1 MSSTMAVDTT
11 PTALSGP
18 GDDSNKPNA
27 LRIDL
32 PERRCNS
39 FASSTH
45 NGSSS
50 SPDESPDG
58 ELMQEAV
65 VNSTVGVSISR
76 VQTRLSSPETPAVE
90 KAAAIEGLD
99 ETLSDSPGQELDEA
113 TSMQH
118 GNTED
123 STEPGT
129 LPSTP
134 PSTSRAHSASLP
146 SPWQAKARTFE
157 KPRAKDQE
165 GGPTSMLA
173 DLNVKRFMSN
183 FSMPSMPKTSFKD
196 VSMPSLGS
204 ILNTVRSNSPTRR
217 ATSRNK
223 RASTGVIPKREW
235 MTEDEGRSEAPHA
248 QTKVHAG
255 ESKPHESH
263 DLVSGLDGSTGGPLN
278 QTSIP
283 QTRSRVVRRSTSDQ
297 SLTLRRPTSTSTS
310 VSLGDDSRWGHVHEQ
325 VNSRAKAIRDS
336 FQDSNIKLLSLPSF
350 SALGS
355 FRPDVRRERANSDGR
370 SRDATM
376 ASYRDHPFLD
386 RELSP
391 LPESRPEMRRS
402 QSEQAQSHL
411 DQALDLLTGDIVI
424 LGGYRGSI
432 LRSAKPPHRQ
442 LWVPVKVGLNIRKV
456 NLEVGLGRED
466 EETMEDKIFA
476 SAMLSNIGPV
486 DMGRRLLKRLRA
498 CRNVQEEKLRVH
510 DYGYDWRLSPH
521 LLSKRF
527 IEFMSK
533 LPANQPGVSIHERGA
548 TVIAHSMGGLIT
560 RHAVNQRPEL
570 FAGVVYAGV
579 PQHCVNILGPMRNGD
594 DVLLSSKVLTAQ
606 VNFTLRSSYVLLPED
621 GHCFINKE
629 TGEEYPV
636 DFFDASDW
644 QKYAFSPCVGSI
656 QPTGQ
661 PAKKSFLESISDSL
675 PTLPS
680 LPSLPFYSTAASKVD
695 NSNADTGSSSKHDI
709 SSPKVSNALS
719 SPAHA
724 RALDPSLGVPHSN
737 TSTHLSTQASPI
749 TIPHDLAMAYLH
761 RTLAQIL
768 KFRSELAFKPEHARS
783 NMYPPISL
791 IYANNTPTVM
801 AAKVDSR
808 DAISRA
814 DAYDNLKFGSGD
826 GVVLAKA
833 AMLPEGYVSVRGG
846 KVKSERGHVGLLGDL
861 EALGRCLLGVLA
873 GRRDGV
879 GLELEGV

>member
-1 MSSTMAVDTT
+1 MAVDTT
-11 PTALSGP
+11 PIALSERRK
-18 GDDSNKPNA
+18 DADTPNP
-27 LRIDL
+27 LRIAL
-32 PERRCNS
+32 PEPRCNS
-39 FASSTH
+39 FASSDH
-45 NGSSS
+45 KAFSS

-58 ELMQEAV
+58 EDMQEADA
-65 VNSTVGVSISR
+65 NCTVGVSISL
-76 VQTRLSSPETPAVE
+76 VQSRLTSPKTPAVE

-99 ETLSDSPGQELDEA
+99 ETFTDSPEQEVDEI

-118 GNTED
+118 GNTKD
-123 STEPGT
+123 STERQT

-134 PSTSRAHSASLP
+134 PSKSRSHSATLP

-165 GGPTSMLA
+165 GGPINMLA

-196 VSMPSLGS
+196 VSVPSLGS
-204 ILNTVRSNSPTRR
+204 ILNTVRSNSPTRKG
-217 ATSRNK
+217 TSRKK
-223 RASTGVIPKREW
+223 RASTVVVPKREW
-235 MTEDEGRSEAPHA
+235 GTEHERPFEPPHA
-248 QTKVHAG
+248 EARVDAG
-255 ESKPHESH
+255 ESKPSESP
-263 DLVSGLDGSTGGPLN
+263 DLVSGLDGSTEGSLN
-278 QTSIP
+278 HNILP
-283 QTRSRVVRRSTSDQ
+283 QSRPRVIRRSTSDQ

-310 VSLGDDSRWGHVHEQ
+310 ASLGDDDRWGHVHEQ

-336 FQDSNIKLLSLPSF
+336 LQDSNIKLPSFPSF

-355 FRPDVRRERANSDGR
+355 FRPDMRRERANSDAR
-370 SRDATM
+370 TRDSRM
-376 ASYRDHPFLD
+376 ASYKDHPFLD
-386 RELSP
+386 RELPP
-391 LPESRPEMRRS
+391 LPESRPEMRQS
-402 QSEQAQSHL
+402 QSEQPQTHL
-411 DQALDLLTGDIVI
+411 DQALELLTGDVVI

-456 NLEVGLGRED
+456 NLEVGLNPED
-466 EETMEDKIFA
+466 EESMEDKIFA

-498 CRNVQEEKLRVH
+498 CRNVQEGKLRVH

-527 IEFMSK
+527 IEFMSQ
-533 LPANQPGVSIHERGA
+533 LPSNQPGVPTHERGA

-560 RHAVNQRPEL
+560 RHAVNQRPKL

-636 DFFDASDW
+636 DFFSASEW

-661 PAKKSFLESISDSL
+661 PAKKSFFDSISDSL
-675 PTLPS
+675 PSMPS
-680 LPSLPFYSTAASKVD
+680 FPSLPFSSTAANKLD
-695 NSNADTGSSSKHDI
+695 NPNPDATSPHKHDTTT
-709 SSPKVSNALS
+709 PKVSNALS

-724 RALDPSLGVPHSN
+724 RALDPSLGTSHHPN
-737 TSTHLSTQASPI
+737 TTTHLSTQVSPI
-749 TIPHDLAMAYLH
+749 TIPHNLALAYLH

-783 NMYPPISL
+783 NVYPPISL

-814 DAYDNLKFGSGD
+814 DAYDDLKFGSGD

-861 EALGRCLLGVLA
+861 EGLGRCLLGVLA
-873 GRRDGV
+873 GRREGV